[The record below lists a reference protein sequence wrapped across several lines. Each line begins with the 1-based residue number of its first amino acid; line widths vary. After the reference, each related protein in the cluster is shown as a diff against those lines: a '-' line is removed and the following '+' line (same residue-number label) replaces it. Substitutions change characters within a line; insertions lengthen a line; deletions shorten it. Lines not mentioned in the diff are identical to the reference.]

1 MNYIRTDQERS
12 LPASMPFTTDGMST
26 LGKAARESRFWN
38 EYTETLPR
46 EQLDALHLQRLQA
59 TVDYAYHCS
68 PFYRR
73 KFDACGL
80 KPGDIQ
86 SLDDFKRKV
95 PLTDK
100 SEFIEQQLA
109 APPYGPT
116 LAMPEEFVAHHCET
130 SGTTG
135 KPLAIP
141 YSMYDTVRYG
151 ESWVYGYWALG
162 IRPSDTFYFAFG
174 WGNFAGFWSAYWGAR
189 RLGCRVISGG
199 GLDTKGHIQAIM
211 RMRPTVL
218 ISTPTFA
225 LRLAAVAA
233 EMGIDVSQSSIR
245 YTYHAGEPGPT
256 ALPAMRAAIEKA
268 WGAKSGEL
276 LGIAEI
282 DALAPGCP
290 NGDGV
295 HVNEMNV
302 FSWSMNPETGAE
314 VADGEVGENVV
325 TTFANTAQPLLNYR
339 SHDLV
344 RRAMNCSC
352 GRTWVKFQGAVLGRA
367 DFMMTVRGTNVYQT
381 AVENLIG
388 EMPEVS
394 NSYELVLTREA
405 ENDVM
410 TIRFEPTSAFAGKPE
425 HWDDIATRLSDRI
438 HDALHVRLRA
448 TPAAPGS
455 MPRYELKT
463 KRIIDERPKDFRRVL
478 DR

>member
-1 MNYIRTDQERS
+1 MPVSPQ
-12 LPASMPFTTDGMST
+12 LPRDELSV
-26 LGKAARESRFWN
+26 LGKTARESRFWN

-46 EQLDALHLQRLQA
+46 DQLDVLHLQRLQA
-59 TVDYAYHCS
+59 IVDYAYRCS
-68 PFYRR
+68 AFYRK

-80 KPGDIQ
+80 KPSDIR

-100 SEFIEQQLA
+100 SELVDLQLE

-116 LAMPEEFVAHHCET
+116 LALPEEFVAHHCET

-141 YSMYDTVRYG
+141 YSTYDTVRYG
-151 ESWVYGYWALG
+151 ESWVYGFWGLG

-199 GLDTKGHIQAIM
+199 GLDTKGHVQAIM

-225 LRLAAVAA
+225 LRMAAVAA
-233 EMGIDVSQSSIR
+233 EMGVDLSQSSIK

-276 LGIAEI
+276 LGIAEV
-282 DALAPGCP
+282 DAMAPGCP

-302 FSWSMNPETGAE
+302 FSWSMNPDTGKE
-314 VADGEVGENVV
+314 VADGEVGENIV

-344 RRAMNCSC
+344 RRATNCSC
-352 GRTWVKFQGAVLGRA
+352 GRTWVKFEGCVLGRT
-367 DFMMTVRGTNVYQT
+367 DFMLTVRGTNVYQT

-388 EMPEVS
+388 EMPEAS
-394 NSYELVLTREA
+394 NSYELVLTREE

-410 TIRFEPTSAFAGKPE
+410 TIRFEPSTAFADKLE
-425 HWDDIATRLSDRI
+425 LWDGIAKRLSDRI
-438 HDALHVRLRA
+438 HEGLHVRLRA
-448 TPAAPGS
+448 VAVAPGS
-455 MPRYELKT
+455 MARYELKT
-463 KRIIDERPKDFRRVL
+463 KRIIDERPKQFRRAL

>member
-1 MNYIRTDQERS
+1 MNGFQPGSVGPRSPSTPLRTD
-12 LPASMPFTTDGMST
+12 AFAV
-26 LGKAARESRFWN
+26 LGRAARESRFWN
-38 EYTETLPR
+38 EYTETMPR

-59 TVDYAYHCS
+59 LVAYAYESS
-68 PFYRR
+68 PFYR
-73 KFDACGL
+73 KKLDDCGL
-80 KPGDIQ
+80 KPGDIRT
-86 SLDDFKRKV
+86 LEDFKRKV

-100 SEFIEQQLA
+100 SEFVGLQSE

-116 LAMPEEFVAHHCET
+116 LALPGEFIAHHCET

-151 ESWVYGYWALG
+151 ESWVYGFWAHG

-199 GLDTKGHIQAIM
+199 GVDTKGHIQAIL

-225 LRLAAVAA
+225 LRIAAVAE
-233 EMGIDVSQSSIR
+233 EMGVDLSQSSIKF
-245 YTYHAGEPGPT
+245 TYHAGEPGPT

-268 WGAKSGEL
+268 WGAKAGEL
-276 LGIAEI
+276 LGIAEV
-282 DALAPGCP
+282 DAMAPGCP

-302 FSWSMNPETGAE
+302 FSWSANPETGAE
-314 VADGEVGENVV
+314 VADGEIGENVV
-325 TTFANTAQPLLNYR
+325 TSYSNTAQPLLNYR

-344 RRAMNCSC
+344 RRRVGCSC
-352 GRTWVKFQGAVLGRA
+352 GRTWVKFEGSVLGRS
-367 DFMMTVRGTNVYQT
+367 DFMLTVRGTNVYQT

-388 EMPEVS
+388 EMPEIS

-405 ENDVM
+405 DNDLM
-410 TIRFEPTSAFAGKPE
+410 TIRFEPTTAYAGEPDLWE
-425 HWDDIATRLSDRI
+425 GIARRLSDRI
-438 HDALHVRLRA
+438 HEFLHVRLRA
-448 TPAAPGS
+448 VAVAPGS

-463 KRIIDERPKDFRRVL
+463 KRIVDQRPVQFRRAL

>member
-1 MNYIRTDQERS
+1 MSQVATDKARAPS
-12 LPASMPFTTDGMST
+12 DAKPST
-26 LGKAARESRFWN
+26 ADELSVLGKRARESKFWN

-46 EQLDALHLQRLQA
+46 DQLDALHLQRLQ
-59 TVDYAYHCS
+59 TMVEYAYERS
-68 PFYRR
+68 PFYRK

-80 KPGDIQ
+80 KPSDIQ
-86 SLDDFKRKV
+86 SLEDFKRKV
-95 PLTDK
+95 PVTDK
-100 SEFIEQQLA
+100 SEFIEMQLE

-116 LAMPEEFVAHHCET
+116 LALPEEFVAHHCET

-151 ESWVYGYWALG
+151 ESWVYGFWGLG

-225 LRLAAVAA
+225 LRMAAVAA
-233 EMGIDVSQSSIR
+233 EMGVDLAQSSIK

-268 WGAKSGEL
+268 WGAKAGEL
-276 LGIAEI
+276 LGIAEV
-282 DALAPGCP
+282 DAMAPGCP

-302 FSWSMNPETGAE
+302 FAWAMNPDTGAE
-314 VADGEVGENVV
+314 VAEGEVGENIV
-325 TTFANTAQPLLNYR
+325 TTYSNSAQPLLNYR

-344 RRAMNCSC
+344 RHRSSCSC
-352 GRTWVKFQGAVLGRA
+352 GRTWVKLEGSVLGRS

-388 EMPEVS
+388 EMPEAS
-394 NSYELVLTREA
+394 NSYELVLTNEDD
-405 ENDVM
+405 NDVM
-410 TIRFEPTSAFAGKPE
+410 TIRFEPTAAFADKPE
-425 HWDDIATRLSDRI
+425 LWGDIEKRLSDRI
-438 HDALHVRLRA
+438 HQGLHVRLRA
-448 TPAAPGS
+448 TAVAPGS

-463 KRIIDERPKDFRRVL
+463 KRIVDQRPKQFRRAL

>member
-1 MNYIRTDQERS
+1 MSDTATGRDS
-12 LPASMPFTTDGMST
+12 PATGRRPWPEDGLSA
-26 LGKAARESRFWN
+26 LGETARNSQFWN
-38 EYTETLPR
+38 EYTETMPR
-46 EQLDALHLQRLQA
+46 QQLDALHLARLKGLA
-59 TVDYAYHCS
+59 EFAYRYS

-73 KFDACGL
+73 KFAACGL
-80 KPGDIQ
+80 KPADIRT
-86 SLDDFKRKV
+86 LDDFKGKV

-100 SEFIEQQLA
+100 SEFLDLQRET
-109 APPYGPT
+109 PPYGPT
-116 LAMPEEFVAHHCET
+116 LALPGDLVVHHCET

-141 YSMYDTVRYG
+141 FSMYDTVRYG
-151 ESWVYGYWALG
+151 ESWVYGFWALG
-162 IRPSDTFYFAFG
+162 IRPSDIFYFAFG

-199 GLDTKGHIQAIM
+199 GLDTKGHIQAIA

-233 EMGIDVSQSSIR
+233 EMGIDASQSSIR
-245 YTYHAGEPGPT
+245 YTYHAGEPGPN
-256 ALPAMRAAIEKA
+256 ALPAMRAGIEKA
-268 WGAKSGEL
+268 WGAKAGEL

-302 FSWSMNPETGAE
+302 FTWSMDPDTGKE
-314 VADGEVGENVV
+314 IADGEVGENIV
-325 TTFANTAQPLLNYR
+325 TTYANTAQPLLNYR
-339 SHDLV
+339 THDLV
-344 RRAMNCSC
+344 RRGSDCSC
-352 GRTWVKFQGAVLGRA
+352 GRSWVKFVGSVLGRS
-367 DFMMTVRGTNVYQT
+367 DFMLTVRGTNVYQT

-388 EMPEVS
+388 EVTEVS
-394 NSYELVLTREA
+394 NAYELILTRED

-410 TIRFEPTSAFAGKPE
+410 TIRFEPAPAFADKPGQ
-425 HWDDIATRLSDRI
+425 WDDIAQRLSDHIR
-438 HDALHVRLRA
+438 AGLHVRLRA
-448 TPAAPGS
+448 IAVAPGS
-455 MPRYELKT
+455 LPRYELKT
-463 KRIIDERPKDFRRVL
+463 KRIVDQRPKEFRRAL

>member
-1 MNYIRTDQERS
+1 MMNRLGTGKENS
-12 LPASMPFTTDGMST
+12 VSAFTRATDGLSV
-26 LGKAARESRFWN
+26 LGKRASESRFWN
-38 EYTETLPR
+38 EYTETMPR
-46 EQLDALHLQRLQA
+46 ERLDALHLQRLRA
-59 TVDYAYHCS
+59 LVDYAYES
-68 PFYRR
+68 SAFYRR

-80 KPGDIQ
+80 QPGDIRT
-86 SLDDFKRKV
+86 LDDFKRKV

-100 SEFIEQQLA
+100 SEFVDLQLE

-116 LAMPEEFVAHHCET
+116 LAIPYEFVAHHCET

-151 ESWVYGYWALG
+151 ESWVYGFWANG
-162 IRPSDTFYFAFG
+162 IRPADTFYFAFG

-225 LRLAAVAA
+225 LRMAAVAE
-233 EMGIDVSQSSIR
+233 EMGVDLSRSSIKF
-245 YTYHAGEPGPT
+245 TYHAGEPGPT

-268 WGAKSGEL
+268 WGAKAGEL
-276 LGIAEI
+276 LGIAEV
-282 DALAPGCP
+282 DAMAPGCP

-295 HVNEMNV
+295 HVNEMNN
-302 FSWSMNPETGAE
+302 FCWSINPDTGVE
-314 VADGEVGENVV
+314 VADGEIGENIV
-325 TTFANTAQPLLNYR
+325 TTFSNTAQPLLNYR

-344 RRAMNCSC
+344 RRRMNCSC
-352 GRTWVKFQGAVLGRA
+352 GRTWVKFEGTVLGRS
-367 DFMMTVRGTNVYQT
+367 DFMLTVRGTNVYQT

-394 NSYELVLTREA
+394 NSYELVLTRE
-405 ENDVM
+405 EDNDVM
-410 TIRFEPTSAFAGKPE
+410 TVRFEPTRSFAGKPE
-425 HWDDIATRLSDRI
+425 LWDAIAKRLSDRI
-438 HDALHVRLRA
+438 HEGLHVRFCA
-448 TPAAPGS
+448 VAVAPGS

-463 KRIIDERPKDFRRVL
+463 KRIIDQRPAQFRRAL

>member
-1 MNYIRTDQERS
+1 MSDIATKKASSATVARPQ
-12 LPASMPFTTDGMST
+12 PAGQLSA
-26 LGKAARESRFWN
+26 LGKKARKSKFWN

-46 EQLDALHLQRLQA
+46 EELNALHLKRLQA
-59 TVDYAYHCS
+59 IAEYAYEGS
-68 PFYRR
+68 AFYRK

-80 KPGDIQ
+80 KPGDIK
-86 SLDDFKRKV
+86 SLEDFKRKV

-100 SEFIEQQLA
+100 SEFIELQLE

-116 LAMPEEFVAHHCET
+116 LALPDDFVAHHCET

-141 YSMYDTVRYG
+141 YSAYDTVRYG
-151 ESWVYGYWALG
+151 ESWVYGFWGLG

-174 WGNFAGFWSAYWGAR
+174 WGNFAGFWSTYWAAR

-199 GLDTKGHIQAIM
+199 GLDTKGHIEAIM

-225 LRLAAVAA
+225 LRMAVVAA
-233 EMGIDVSQSSIR
+233 EMGVDVSKSTIK

-256 ALPAMRAAIEKA
+256 ALPAMRKAIEKA
-268 WGAKSGEL
+268 WGAKAGEL

-302 FSWSMNPETGAE
+302 FTWSMDPDTGEE
-314 VADGEVGENVV
+314 VADGVVGENIV
-325 TTFANTAQPLLNYR
+325 TSYANTAQPLLNYR

-344 RRAMNCSC
+344 RRATNCSC
-352 GRTWVKFQGAVLGRA
+352 GRTWVKFDGAVLGRT
-367 DFMMTVRGTNVYQT
+367 DFMVTVRGTNVYQA

-394 NSYELVLTREA
+394 NSYELVLTRED

-410 TIRFEPTSAFAGKPE
+410 TIRFEPTSDFTDKPE
-425 HWDDIATRLSDRI
+425 QWDDIAERISDHIRA
-438 HDALHVRLRA
+438 ALHVRLRA
-448 TPAAPGS
+448 TPVAPGS
-455 MPRYELKT
+455 LPRYELKT
-463 KRIIDERPKDFRRVL
+463 KRIIDERPKEFRRAL